1 MAYAIKPI
9 AELETFD
16 YSLCSGYSTK
26 DTVRKS
32 LDGNYFLVEGET
44 FTDFTHTEILVEM
57 DKPNWT
63 SEEITI

>member
-1 MAYAIKPI
+1 MGYDIRPI

-32 LDGNYFLVEGET
+32 LDGQFFLVEGES
-44 FTDFTHTEILVEM
+44 FTDFTHAKILVEM
-57 DKPNWT
+57 AKPNWT
-63 SEEITI
+63 SEEI

>member
-9 AELETFD
+9 AELEDFD

-32 LDGNYFLVEGET
+32 LDGQFFLVEGDS
-44 FTDFTHTEILVEM
+44 FTDFTHAEILVEM
-57 DKPNWT
+57 SNPIWT
-63 SEEITI
+63 EQTPI

>member
-9 AELETFD
+9 QELEDFD

-32 LDGNYFLVEGET
+32 IDGQFFLVEGES
-44 FTDFTHTEILVEM
+44 FTDFTHAEILVEM
-57 DKPNWT
+57 EKPNWT
-63 SEEITI
+63 EQTLI

>member
-1 MAYAIKPI
+1 MGYAIKPI
-9 AELETFD
+9 SELNTFD

-32 LDGNYFLVEGET
+32 LDEQFFLVEGDT

-57 DKPNWT
+57 EKPNWT
-63 SEEITI
+63 EEI

>member
-9 AELETFD
+9 SQLETFD

-32 LDGNYFLVEGET
+32 LDEQFFLVEGDS
-44 FTDFTHTEILVEM
+44 FNDFTHAQILVEM
-57 DKPNWT
+57 QKTNWT
-63 SEEITI
+63 DNTI

>member
-9 AELETFD
+9 SELETFD

-32 LDGNYFLVEGET
+32 LDGQFFLVEEELLT
-44 FTDFTHTEILVEM
+44 ILL
-57 DKPNWT
+57 T
-63 SEEITI
+63 LRY

>member
-32 LDGNYFLVEGET
+32 IDGQFFLVEGDS
-44 FTDFTHTEILVEM
+44 FNDFTYAQILVEM
-57 DKPNWT
+57 EKTNWT
-63 SEEITI
+63 DNTI

>member
-9 AELETFD
+9 SQLETFD

-32 LDGNYFLVEGET
+32 LDEQFFIVEGNS
-44 FTDFTHTEILVEM
+44 FTTYTKAEILVEM
-57 DKPNWT
+57 AKPNWT
-63 SEEITI
+63 SEEI

>member
-9 AELETFD
+9 AELNTFD

-32 LDGNYFLVEGET
+32 LDGQFFLVEGDS
-44 FTDFTHTEILVEM
+44 FNDFTHEEVLVEM
-57 DKPNWT
+57 EKTNWT
-63 SEEITI
+63 SEEI

>member
-9 AELETFD
+9 SQLETFD

-32 LDGNYFLVEGET
+32 LDGNYFLVEGDS
-44 FTDFTHTEILVEM
+44 FNDFTHDEILVEM
-57 DKPNWT
+57 EKPNWT
-63 SEEITI
+63 DNTI

>member
-9 AELETFD
+9 SQLETFD

-32 LDGNYFLVEGET
+32 LDEQFFLVEGDS
-44 FTDFTHTEILVEM
+44 FNDFTHDEILVEM
-57 DKPNWT
+57 EKPNWT
-63 SEEITI
+63 DNTI